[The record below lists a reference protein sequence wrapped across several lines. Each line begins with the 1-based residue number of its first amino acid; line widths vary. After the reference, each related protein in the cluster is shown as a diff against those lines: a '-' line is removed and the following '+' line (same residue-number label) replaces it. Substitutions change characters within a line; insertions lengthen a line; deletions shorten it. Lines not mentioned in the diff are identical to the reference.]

1 LETAEELAALQALG
15 LEARH
20 AEEKLRLEQLL
31 REAEARAKPTRCGLL
46 YGARRRSWVGA
57 VTQVLTGPGL
67 HAIDLDEELGD
78 TKSADMLVS
87 AGDPLRRLVE
97 VKAACRA
104 APENL
109 VGHLE
114 RHLMTWRQLRPDE
127 PGTGGVLV
135 VNHQHGLHPSERSAR
150 VYCRPSS
157 WPGCP

>member
-127 PGTGGVLV
+127 PGTG
-135 VNHQHGLHPSERSAR
+135 LHPSERSAR